1 MVRMRDT
8 EEWKRL
14 KDLANGI
21 YGSAIHGQNDYLYLL
36 SKLMYRAINRI
47 ADYEAEDL
55 SEEHPAFA
63 ELEDLR
69 LKIYRMH
76 QDYGTPTLELIELE
90 YEDCLE
96 DIKKLIQREKAR
108 VAGIVGEIEK
118 IGVRSI

>member
-1 MVRMRDT
+1 MVRMKDT
-8 EEWKRL
+8 YEWKKLR
-14 KDLANGI
+14 DLASGV

-36 SKLMYRAINRI
+36 AKLMYRAIQNI

-69 LKIYRMH
+69 REIFRLH
-76 QDYGTPTLELIELE
+76 QDYGTPALLLIELE
-90 YEDCLE
+90 FEDCLE
-96 DIKKLIQREKAR
+96 DIRKLIEREKAR
-108 VAGIVGEIEK
+108 AQGIAESIAE